1 MKQTST
7 RKRAEMIMK
16 VRCGLI
22 TASEAAA
29 QLGVS
34 RKTYYKWEQRGL
46 AALLEG
52 VDDQKGGRPKKP
64 ERESDLE
71 RQLAHSR
78 AEIESLRQR
87 LILRDIAAKMK
98 MESGSTR
105 TKKK

>member
-1 MKQTST
+1 MKQNSA

-16 VRCGLI
+16 VRCGLL
-22 TASEAAA
+22 TAKQAAT

-46 AALLEG
+46 SALLKG

-64 ERESDLE
+64 EPESDLE
-71 RQLAHSR
+71 KQLAHSR
-78 AEIESLRQR
+78 AEIESLRQK
-87 LILRDIAAKMK
+87 LKLKDIAAKMK
-98 MESGSTR
+98 TEPGSTR